1 MLPQDLHIH
10 TVFSSDDASIVPEQ
24 TVELIAAVKHAEVV
38 GISDHFENLVDGKF
52 ELYAAEVKKADLKL
66 GIELDGH
73 PLVKEAAMYDVDY
86 FIVHC
91 RDNSADYRAMDSLNE
106 TGKPVIVAHPNIFN
120 TNLNLVP
127 ENCLIEI
134 NNRYVWRNDWYRYY
148 YPHVNRF
155 KFVISSDAHQPNW
168 LSQAV
173 ARHAARVLGVQ
184 EHLVFEVPNLSV
196 IGSRYSDLVS
206 VV

>member
-73 PLVKEAAMYDVDY
+73 PLVKEAATYDVDY
-86 FIVHC
+86 FI
-91 RDNSADYRAMDSLNE
+91 
-106 TGKPVIVAHPNIFN
+106 
-120 TNLNLVP
+120 
-127 ENCLIEI
+127 
-134 NNRYVWRNDWYRYY
+134 
-148 YPHVNRF
+148 PHVNRF

-184 EHLVFEVPNLSV
+184 EHLVFEAPNLSV
-196 IGSRYSDLVS
+196 IGSRFSDLVS